1 MNSFKLFVLHL
12 GFNVVLLAH
21 HAVVAFVDN
30 EDDGFKK
37 IVKEAYSNWS
47 TDNNINWEE
56 KQLKIVTELSSY
68 SFVANVDLDEKYSD
82 WEDFYILHFQKTS
95 DYKVR

>member
-1 MNSFKLFVLHL
+1 MGRKAKLIRVNFTPIENTAA
-12 GFNVVLLAH
+12 FI
-21 HAVVAFVDN
+21 VAFVNN
-30 EDDGFKK
+30 ENDGFKK
-37 IVKEAYSNWS
+37 VVKEAYSNWS
-47 TDNNINWEE
+47 IDNNINWEE

-68 SFVANVDLDEKYSD
+68 SFVANVDLDENYSD

>member
-1 MNSFKLFVLHL
+1 MGRKAKLIRVNFTPAE
-12 GFNVVLLAH
+12 NVA
-21 HAVVAFVDN
+21 AFIVAFVDN
-30 EDDGFKK
+30 EKDGFKK

-56 KQLKIVTELSSY
+56 KQLKVVTELSSY

>member
-1 MNSFKLFVLHL
+1 MGRKVKLIRVNFTPVENAAA
-12 GFNVVLLAH
+12 FI
-21 HAVVAFVDN
+21 VAFVDN

>member
-1 MNSFKLFVLHL
+1 MGRKAKLIRVNFTPVENSAAFI
-12 GFNVVLLAH
+12 
-21 HAVVAFVDN
+21 VAFVDN

>member
-1 MNSFKLFVLHL
+1 MGRKAKLIRVNFTPVE
-12 GFNVVLLAH
+12 NVA
-21 HAVVAFVDN
+21 AFIVAFVDN
-30 EDDGFKK
+30 ENDGFKK

-56 KQLKIVTELSSY
+56 KQLKVITELSSY